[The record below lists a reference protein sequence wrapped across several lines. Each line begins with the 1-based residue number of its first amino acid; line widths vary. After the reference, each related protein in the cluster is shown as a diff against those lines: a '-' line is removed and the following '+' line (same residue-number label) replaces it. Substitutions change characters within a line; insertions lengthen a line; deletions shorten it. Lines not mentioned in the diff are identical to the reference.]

1 MTPKRRFVTPLRL
14 RFLLAVALLAICT
27 HLTAQNGRDDLSVKA
42 AQTLEAASIRRTTA
56 KDFRD
61 NDFAYQPGR
70 FVVRNQNMRIVIAMV
85 YWQPSAAAGL
95 SDSLL
100 ERVVGGPKWLDTDGY
115 DIEGKADPSVSDAVL
130 RGMARALLEDRL
142 RLKIRIEKREMPI
155 YALVQTGGGA
165 KLGTTLRPSS
175 GDDCSETSAG
185 TATVPPCGLGRQPLT
200 QAGPSW
206 SGRRATSAQLAQ
218 VVEGFVDRPVVD
230 RTGLAGGYSFS
241 FMIPA
246 ERIVEIMVPNPSEP
260 GGSMSK
266 VSALLQE
273 QLGLRLESTK
283 GPVDVLV
290 IDSVERPSEN

>member
-1 MTPKRRFVTPLRL
+1 LG
-14 RFLLAVALLAICT
+14 FLLAVALLAICT
-27 HLTAQNGRDDLSVKA
+27 HLTAQNGRDDLSAKA
-42 AQTLEAASIRRTTA
+42 AQTIEAASIRRSTS
-56 KDFRD
+56 KDIRD
-61 NDFAYQPGR
+61 KYFAYQPGR
-70 FVVRNQNMRIVIAMV
+70 FLVRNQNMRIVIAMV
-85 YWQPSAAAGL
+85 HWQPSAAAGL
-95 SDSLL
+95 SDSML
-100 ERVVGGPKWLDTDGY
+100 ERVVGGPSWLDTDNY
-115 DIEGKADPSVSDAVL
+115 DIEGKADSSASDAAL
-130 RGMARALLEDRL
+130 RDMARTLLEDRFRL
-142 RLKIRIEKREMPI
+142 RIRIEKREMPI

-165 KLGTTLRPSS
+165 RMKPS

-206 SGRRATSAQLAQ
+206 SGRRATFAQLAQ

-266 VSALLQE
+266 VSGLLQE

-283 GPVDVLV
+283 GPADVLV